1 MLLHFIL
8 CVALHCVCM
17 QGEDPTPGGHQ
28 AEAGADSTEEGGNR
42 GEVCVSVCVWE
53 GGGRGRVVGTNCMKT
68 LPPTSPSQSLQSEV
82 EVGTK
87 QREEL
92 EREKLDVQGKLD
104 LLDSEV
110 YILAGYMVETSL
122 LEFVMCLVA
131 ESQV

>member
-1 MLLHFIL
+1 M
-8 CVALHCVCM
+8 CV
-17 QGEDPTPGGHQ
+17 GG
-28 AEAGADSTEEGGNR
+28 
-42 GEVCVSVCVWE
+42 C
-53 GGGRGRVVGTNCMKT
+53 RVVGTNCMKT

-110 YILAGYMVETSL
+110 YNLAGYMVETSL
-122 LEFVMCLVA
+122 LEFVICLVA

>member
-1 MLLHFIL
+1 MWLSTVCACREKTQLQEDIKQKQELIQQRKGEIEVRCVCL
-8 CVALHCVCM
+8 CVWGVC
-17 QGEDPTPGGHQ
+17 
-28 AEAGADSTEEGGNR
+28 
-42 GEVCVSVCVWE
+42 W
-53 GGGRGRVVGTNCMKT
+53 VVGTNCMKT

-122 LEFVMCLVA
+122 LEFVVCLVA